1 MIDRLP
7 RPGSTS
13 VRPALIATAFLAM
26 LTLGACGSSS
36 SGASSS
42 GGAST
47 SPSGAGASGAGGSRA
62 GGPAAAGTI
71 AAMSG
76 TTMQVQ
82 SQQNGQV
89 AVSWTSSTK
98 FSHMVST
105 TLSAIKAGDC
115 VLATA
120 PTGTSA
126 SASSFTAQTL
136 LVSAPV
142 NGACSGGFG
151 GGGNGQRP
159 AGAGGNSP
167 RPSGRPS
174 GAPGGGGFGTV
185 ASGKVSTV
193 SGSTLIVAA
202 QQRGSGSTT
211 TKNVTVTVGSSTKAT
226 TGAATTSSSLKVGKC
241 VTAQGKA
248 DSTGTVAATT
258 VTISDATNGQCTSG
272 FGRGAANGG

>member
-42 GGAST
+42 GAAST
-47 SPSGAGASGAGGSRA
+47 SPSGAGASGAG
-62 GGPAAAGTI
+62 GTI

-151 GGGNGQRP
+151 G
-159 AGAGGNSP
+159 
-167 RPSGRPS
+167 
-174 GAPGGGGFGTV
+174 
-185 ASGKVSTV
+185 
-193 SGSTLIVAA
+193 
-202 QQRGSGSTT
+202 
-211 TKNVTVTVGSSTKAT
+211 
-226 TGAATTSSSLKVGKC
+226 
-241 VTAQGKA
+241 
-248 DSTGTVAATT
+248 
-258 VTISDATNGQCTSG
+258 
-272 FGRGAANGG
+272 